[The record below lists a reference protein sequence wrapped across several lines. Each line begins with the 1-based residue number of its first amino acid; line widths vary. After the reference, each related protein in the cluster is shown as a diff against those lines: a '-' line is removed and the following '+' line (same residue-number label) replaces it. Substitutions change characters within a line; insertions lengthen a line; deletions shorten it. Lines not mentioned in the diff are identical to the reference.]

1 MNCTI
6 CHNDGKCPNHD
17 IYDCVEYLEVKEGK
31 PKGQWM
37 VDWMK
42 RLQKRYKEPYESNF
56 VKWSKQFVSIIIIII
71 LCVSCEDIFPNQVSN
86 DESIYV
92 YIDPRLPKD
101 ENGYYHL
108 NINRGRWQTIHR
120 FSGLVT
126 DENDNPL
133 DVVRFEWTSNLYWVL
148 GDTLGYIVHRGLTD
162 DMVYVSYD
170 TTYITGFN
178 GMEVPTINPACYSN
192 SKGEFNQMGGFV
204 RSMIGDTAT
213 IEISYGI
220 REVSG
225 DSEIIKFCVVL
236 D

>member
-86 DESIYV
+86 
-92 YIDPRLPKD
+92 
-101 ENGYYHL
+101 
-108 NINRGRWQTIHR
+108 
-120 FSGLVT
+120 
-126 DENDNPL
+126 
-133 DVVRFEWTSNLYWVL
+133 
-148 GDTLGYIVHRGLTD
+148 
-162 DMVYVSYD
+162 
-170 TTYITGFN
+170 
-178 GMEVPTINPACYSN
+178 
-192 SKGEFNQMGGFV
+192 SKKVKLMF
-204 RSMIGDTAT
+204 D
-213 IEISYGI
+213 IS
-220 REVSG
+220 
-225 DSEIIKFCVVL
+225 
-236 D
+236 